1 MEPSRCLLTIEEEPA
16 IEEETWL
23 LTGGLP
29 QQPAVEGA
37 PEPAPE
43 GLTPQRELH
52 SEAEDRIAM
61 QLAVAESQQEMLQA
75 AELKKER
82 KTAGAGTGTQA
93 PGT

>member
-1 MEPSRCLLTIEEEPA
+1 MRKNLRSNS
-16 IEEETWL
+16 
-23 LTGGLP
+23 
-29 QQPAVEGA
+29 
-37 PEPAPE
+37 
-43 GLTPQRELH
+43 QRELH

-93 PGT
+93 PGTGTQAQRTGT

>member
-1 MEPSRCLLTIEEEPA
+1 MEPLP
-16 IEEETWL
+16 EEETWL

-37 PEPAPE
+37 PETAPE
-43 GLTPQRELH
+43 RQRELH
-52 SEAEDRIAM
+52 SEAEDRIAV

-82 KTAGAGTGTQA
+82 RTAGAGTGTQA